1 MFSSG
6 NGKVDAGTVPR
17 TPYPAALVDRLLAV
31 IAGINADLDHDVV
44 LRRICRACVE
54 VAGADAAGFISCD
67 DAQARLV
74 AGVGFPAAI
83 HTITISRDDAEL
95 LSLASRPRRLTL
107 TDAHRQLAHRPDL
120 LTALTGLNT
129 VVVTPVFA
137 RSQVVGALVVAFA
150 PLGHPLDAEQRT
162 LLDLLAGHGGA
173 AIANAVAFEDAVRR
187 QAHEKAVIDAV
198 ADGVATLDGEG
209 RVTSWN
215 RAAAELTGLRPD
227 QVLGHTAPFPVGGP
241 QQPVEHRIDDD
252 RWLEIVAT
260 PLEAGRVVVLHDIS
274 RQKALDT
281 AKAMFVAAASHEL
294 KTPLT
299 VITSYANWLRDH
311 GESAEPTTRKTAY
324 EAIADSADDLYR
336 IVEKV
341 LLTAKTEAGP
351 IDLRPQRLDPDQLV
365 RAAAAPFAFPG
376 GRHELRLEIA
386 PDLPAIWA
394 DPQALRTV
402 LGQLLENAVK
412 YSPDGGT
419 IVVLVERARHRHRP
433 DRAMVRFAVSDAGI
447 GLAPAEIAHL
457 FAPFYQGQ
465 SRRGI
470 RGGVGL
476 GLSIVRRLVEGHGG
490 ECGASG
496 ELDRGSQ
503 FWVTVAVAEDEQH
516 DLA

>member
-6 NGKVDAGTVPR
+6 NGNADTATGPR

-44 LRRICRACVE
+44 LARICRACVE
-54 VAGADAAGFISCD
+54 MAGADAAGFISFD

-83 HTITISRDDAEL
+83 HTITIPRDDAEL
-95 LSLASRPRRLTL
+95 LSLASHPRRLTL
-107 TDAHRQLAHRPDL
+107 TDAHVQLAHRPDL
-120 LTALTGLNT
+120 LAALTGLNT
-129 VVVTPVFA
+129 VVVIPVFA

-150 PLGHPLDAEQRT
+150 PIGHPLGADQRT

-173 AIANAVAFEDAVRR
+173 AVANAVAFEDAVRR

-215 RAAAELTGLRPD
+215 RAAAELTGRSAE
-227 QVLGHTAPFPVGGP
+227 QVVGQPVPFPIGGP
-241 QQPVEHRIDDD
+241 QEPVEHRIDDH

-260 PLEAGRVVVLHDIS
+260 PLDGGKVVVLHDIS

-281 AKAMFVAAASHEL
+281 AKAMFVAATSHEL

-299 VITSYANWLRDH
+299 VITSYADWLRDH
-311 GESAEPTTRKTAY
+311 GESAELTTRKTAY

-341 LLTAKTEAGP
+341 LLIAKTEAGP
-351 IDLRPQRLDPDQLV
+351 IDLRPQRLDPDQLI

-376 GRHELRLEIA
+376 GRHELHLDIA
-386 PDLPAIWA
+386 PGLPAIWA

-412 YSPDGGT
+412 YSPDGGR
-419 IVVLVERARHRHRP
+419 IVVRAEQARHRHQP
-433 DRAMVRFAVSDAGI
+433 DRAMVRFAVRDAGI
-447 GLAPAEIAHL
+447 GLAADEIEHL
-457 FAPFYQGQ
+457 FDPFYQGE
-465 SRRGI
+465 SRSGV

-476 GLSIVRRLVEGHGG
+476 GLSIVRRLIEGHGG

-496 ELDRGSQ
+496 ALDRGSE
-503 FWVTVAVAEDEQH
+503 FWVTIPVAQDEQH